1 MESKDYIQKS
11 KVTWAIEGDENSK
24 FFHGIINKKMSQLA
38 IRGIFIDGSWC
49 TEPGTIKKAFVNH
62 FEARFKEP
70 GLQSG
75 LISETIILRRLELKH
90 KLLNINDMES
100 KDYIQKSKVTWAIEG
115 DENSKFFHGIIN
127 KKMSQL
133 AIRGIF
139 IDGSWCTEPGTIKKA
154 FVNHFEARFKEPGLQ
169 RFKIN
174 FQFPK
179 KLLQNQADDLE
190 RVVSRDEI
198 RLAVWNCG
206 DNKSPGPDGYS
217 FEFLKKYWDLIG
229 SDLCEAV
236 EYFFRNGSFP
246 KGCNSSFIAL
256 IPKVLDAKFVSDF
269 RPISL
274 IGCVYK
280 VITKVLA
287 NRLMEVISDL
297 VSDTQ
302 SAFVSERQTLDGPF
316 ILDELLQWCKR
327 RNKQTMFFKV
337 DFAKAYDSIRWD
349 YLIDVLGSFG
359 FGPVW
364 CNWIRGS
371 LTSAKAS
378 ILVNESPTNEFSLH
392 CGLKQGD
399 PLALYLF
406 ILVMELLHLSICHL
420 VDNGLFSGIQLP
432 GSVTISH
439 LFYADDA
446 MFIGEWSEENLK
458 VILNALKCF
467 FLASGLCINIHKSQ
481 MLGVGVSYQV
491 VQQAAYSIGCSIMQ
505 NQFRYLGVTI
515 GDRMTRIKVWE
526 NVIVKLR

>member
-1 MESKDYIQKS
+1 MTERDGKQIPIYFVNRVLQGLKINYTLMKKLILALSWPNTYESRRSEFTYTLRFKFDTTNNEAEYEALIAGLQIAEQMGVKNLQANVDAWFVANQVNGTYIAKDPGMIKYLEKETLPADVKKARSVRRKS
-11 KVTWAIEGDENSK
+11 QRFAILNET
-24 FFHGIINKKMSQLA
+24 LY
-38 IRGIFIDGSWC
+38 
-49 TEPGTIKKAFVNH
+49 KKAFL
-62 FEARFKEP
+62 EP
-70 GLQSG
+70 WLRSKRDTINELGEIDKNLDSG

-127 KKMSQL
+127 KKRSQL

-139 IDGSWCTEPGTIKKA
+139 VDGSWCTEPGTIKKA
-154 FVNHFEARFKEPGLQ
+154 FVNHFEARFKESGLQ

-236 EYFFRNGSFP
+236 EYFFRNGSFS
-246 KGCNSSFIAL
+246 KGCNSSFITL
-256 IPKVLDAKFVSDF
+256 IP
-269 RPISL
+269 
-274 IGCVYK
+274 
-280 VITKVLA
+280 KVLA
-287 NRLMEVISDL
+287 NRLMKVISDL

-302 SAFVSERQTLDGPF
+302 SAFVSGRQILDGPF

-349 YLIDVLGSFG
+349 YLIDVF
-359 FGPVW
+359 
-364 CNWIRGS
+364 
-371 LTSAKAS
+371 
-378 ILVNESPTNEFSLH
+378 
-392 CGLKQGD
+392 
-399 PLALYLF
+399 
-406 ILVMELLHLSICHL
+406 
-420 VDNGLFSGIQLP
+420 
-432 GSVTISH
+432 
-439 LFYADDA
+439 
-446 MFIGEWSEENLK
+446 
-458 VILNALKCF
+458 
-467 FLASGLCINIHKSQ
+467 
-481 MLGVGVSYQV
+481 
-491 VQQAAYSIGCSIMQ
+491 
-505 NQFRYLGVTI
+505 
-515 GDRMTRIKVWE
+515 
-526 NVIVKLR
+526 